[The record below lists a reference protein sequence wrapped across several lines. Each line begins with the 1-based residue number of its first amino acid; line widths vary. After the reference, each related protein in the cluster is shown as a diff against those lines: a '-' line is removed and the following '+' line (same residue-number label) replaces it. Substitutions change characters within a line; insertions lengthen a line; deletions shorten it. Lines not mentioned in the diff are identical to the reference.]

1 MNLAERY
8 AGLRPVAVDR
18 LVREELISVAAI
30 PEIELQAR
38 WFAGEFGRGF
48 HSVDGRAIRV
58 IQFGVW
64 NREAGP
70 DFAEAAI
77 SIDGGAPLR
86 GAIEMDMDARDWER
100 HGHAS
105 NAAYENVVLHLYF
118 QSGGVTAFSRTLS
131 NRSVPQVQLDL
142 RGVAGAMPPNPLPLA
157 VPGRCVGP
165 LRDLDSATVRGILE
179 GAAQYRL
186 RRKAARLA
194 AMREAHGDDE
204 ALYQAL
210 AETLGYKSNKL
221 PFSVLSQRV
230 PLGILRKAEDIDALL
245 FGVAGFLKP
254 EDFPGAAPATKAYL
268 RTLWEK
274 WWALRAQW
282 EPLVVAPKLWKT
294 GGQRPVNHPQRRVAA
309 LAAMVRQWP
318 KIRAAVSACDGAKF
332 QKLLAG
338 LGDAYWEH
346 HYTVR
351 SAASAGAMALVG
363 EARVTDMLANVLYPW
378 VIIEQPEK
386 WEGYRALAAEP
397 PSRRV
402 KVAAARLFA
411 TDPRQAQLLKS
422 VAFQQGLLQVY
433 EDFCMQDE
441 TDCAACLFPRQ
452 VAQWA
457 V

>member
-1 MNLAERY
+1 MNLAHRY
-8 AGLRPVAVDR
+8 AALRPISDG
-18 LVREELISVAAI
+18 LVRDELIAMAAI

-38 WFAGEFGRGF
+38 WYAGEFGREF
-48 HSVDGRAIRV
+48 RDMDGRAITV

-77 SIDGGAPLR
+77 SIDGGKPVR
-86 GAIEMDMDARDWER
+86 GAIELDMDARDWER

-105 NAAYENVVLHLYF
+105 NAAYEGVALHLYF
-118 QSGGVTAFSRTLS
+118 QDGGARAFCRTVS
-131 NRSVPQVQLDL
+131 NRAVPQVKLDL
-142 RGVAGAMPPNPLPLA
+142 RLVAGTLPPTPAPLA

-165 LRDLDSATVRGILE
+165 LRDLDLPTVRGVLE

-186 RRKAARLA
+186 RRKATRLV

-210 AETLGYKSNKL
+210 AETLGYRSNKL
-221 PFSVLSQRV
+221 PFSVLSQRASMRA
-230 PLGILRKAEDIDALL
+230 LRKTEVVDALL

-254 EDFPGAAPATKAYL
+254 EDFPGAAPGTKAYL
-268 RTLWEK
+268 RALWEQ
-274 WWALRAQW
+274 WWMLRAQW
-282 EPLVVAPKLWKT
+282 EPLAVPARLWKA

-309 LAAMVRQWP
+309 LAAMVRQWG
-318 KIRAAVSACDGAKF
+318 KIRAAAAECDGAKIHG
-332 QKLLAG
+332 LLEG
-338 LGDAYWEH
+338 LRDPYWDH

-363 EARVTDMLANVLYPW
+363 AARVTDMLANVFYPW
-378 VIIEQPEK
+378 VILERPEK
-386 WEGYRALAAEP
+386 WEGYRAMAAEP

-402 KVAAARLFA
+402 KVAATRLFGL
-411 TDPRQAQLLKS
+411 DPRQGDLLKS

-441 TDCAACLFPRQ
+441 SDCAACLFPRQ
-452 VAQWA
+452 VAQWT